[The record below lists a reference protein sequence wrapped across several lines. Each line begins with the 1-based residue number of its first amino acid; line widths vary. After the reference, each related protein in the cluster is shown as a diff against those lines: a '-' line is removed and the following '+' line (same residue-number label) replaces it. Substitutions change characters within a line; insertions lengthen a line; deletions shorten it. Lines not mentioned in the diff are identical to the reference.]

1 MIPSKRD
8 FRFADPLAH
17 GAYYVTVVTVV
28 AVDRAGHTRQST
40 IATFRVRLPR

>member
-1 MIPSKRD
+1 VIPGSKRD

-17 GAYYVTVVTVV
+17 GAYYVTVV